1 MEALRRISPT
11 ASSPRELRV
20 CKTLGMNIEV
30 KKPFKG
36 RQRDKAGNF
45 LGFAGIPRGEYFAK
59 VHTRGFIEIVKSPS
73 ISVFISFEDFES
85 MKSQR
90 KIQEAI

>member
-1 MEALRRISPT
+1 
-11 ASSPRELRV
+11 
-20 CKTLGMNIEV
+20 MNIEV

-73 ISVFISFEDFES
+73 TSVFISFEDFES